1 MYKSLRVLIAR
12 NWPGLEI
19 LMQST
24 LICWPRNQLPFTG
37 GKRRDR
43 IQVFVD
49 QFYKDRGVWRFLE
62 ISRAC
67 LLLIS
72 CREAVCNWGCGT
84 GLVVFWVIAI
94 LVYVTD

>member
-1 MYKSLRVLIAR
+1 MCTSLLEYDSPKPAR
-12 NWPGLEI
+12 SRDTQAVDTYL
-19 LMQST
+19 LATRST
-24 LICWPRNQLPFTG
+24 PVYNTG

-43 IQVFVD
+43 IQVFMD

-72 CREAVCNWGCGT
+72 CREAV
-84 GLVVFWVIAI
+84 
-94 LVYVTD
+94 